1 MTFDAVFGTL
11 APAILAL
18 FTEELARMTRTVHT
32 VSDSTGLTSV
42 SSTTASVRMSP
53 PQPVDYKLVN
63 GDSVLATDFV
73 AYFAAKDLDDVAF
86 VYTPAANVHISVQF
100 RSREYRAIAF
110 RVYPGGDTDAL
121 IEVQLRS

>member
-18 FTEELARMTRTVHT
+18 FTDELARLTRAVHT

-42 SSTTASVRMSP
+42 ASTNASVRMSP
-53 PQPVDYKLVN
+53 PQPIDFKLVN

-73 AYFAAKDLDDVAF
+73 AYFAAKDLEDAGF
-86 VYTPAANVHISVQF
+86 SLTPAANVHFSVQF
-100 RSREYRAIAF
+100 RGREYRALTF